1 MWRFFCLDRL
11 PDAGPCTR
19 TYSLEEARQ
28 IVKDY
33 QSVPMD
39 LTFRSDD
46 ARFSLM
52 VTVSLQV
59 DHPATPGDLIV
70 VRQVWMLGVCTTCMI
85 EVTQDLSTIRLLA
98 PWADEIRALV
108 EDLVL

>member
-1 MWRFFCLDRL
+1 MWHFFCLDRL

-19 TYSLEEARQ
+19 TYSVEEARQ

-33 QSVPMD
+33 QSVPID

-46 ARFSLM
+46 PRFSLM
-52 VTVSLQV
+52 IAVSLPV
-59 DHPATPGDLIV
+59 DYPLTRGGLIV
-70 VRQVWMLGVCTTCMI
+70 VRQVWLVGTATSSMV
-85 EVTQDLSTIRLLA
+85 EVGQDLDTIRLLA